1 MSRRATPWGTR
12 KIYEFIS
19 AHRKSYDVRTMLSE
33 MAAAIVEAARRQI
46 KPNYVAAEE
55 DPPSTNASASSGV
68 SATGATASLGDGAPL
83 TLDMLTT
90 GAALR
95 KVAEPTEDDYGAD
108 EDEDEDIVD
117 DADDDDEVEAENG
130 K

>member
-1 MSRRATPWGTR
+1 
-12 KIYEFIS
+12 
-19 AHRKSYDVRTMLSE
+19 
-33 MAAAIVEAARRQI
+33 
-46 KPNYVAAEE
+46 
-55 DPPSTNASASSGV
+55 
-68 SATGATASLGDGAPL
+68 
-83 TLDMLTT
+83 MLTT